1 MKRKQTTPNT
11 QTAPKAPQKTC
22 GSCAQNPKKA
32 PIPTLT
38 RVRVTSFIDGYDALD
53 VKTEDPAK
61 EVTIGADLL
70 RMLHLGIE
78 LEATRVR
85 RQSLQ
90 LDALKE
96 QIIALGGTPVN
107 PCPTPAIA
115 RSHYLDMDESVA
127 LVGQYRYAGQ
137 TGMSVQTFL
146 DRLLEEEGVSM
157 GNHDFYAFLRREGYI
172 CKAEGTNVITE
183 KADYMKI
190 LTNGSG
196 KSPRTGRGIW
206 VTASGCDYLKDRLK
220 MLNETM
226 LQAKPAQEAQVRMP
240 R

>member
-1 MKRKQTTPNT
+1 MKRKQTTPKNE
-11 QTAPKAPQKTC
+11 TAPREPQKTC
-22 GSCAQNPKKA
+22 GSCAQNSKKA

-38 RVRVTSFIDGYDALD
+38 RVRVTNFIDGYDALD
-53 VKTEDPAK
+53 VKTEDPEK
-61 EVTIGADLL
+61 KVTIGADLL

-107 PCPTPAIA
+107 PCPTPAVA

-127 LVGQYRYAGQ
+127 LVGQYRYAGKP
-137 TGMSVQTFL
+137 GMSVQAFL
-146 DRLLEEEGVSM
+146 DSLLEEEEVSI
-157 GNHDFYAFLRREGYI
+157 GNHDFYAYLRREGYI
-172 CKAEGTNVITE
+172 CKVDGNNVITE

-196 KSPRTGRGIW
+196 KNTGVGRGIW
-206 VTASGCDYLKDRLK
+206 VTASGCDYLKDRLREMHQK
-220 MLNETM
+220 MR
-226 LQAKPAQEAQVRMP
+226 QAKPAQEVQTGMP

>member
-32 PIPTLT
+32 PTLT
-38 RVRVTSFIDGYDALD
+38 RVRVTNFIDGYDALEI
-53 VKTEDPAK
+53 KTQDPEK
-61 EVTIGADLL
+61 KVTVSADLL

-96 QIIALGGTPVN
+96 QVIALGGTPVN

-115 RSHYLDMDESVA
+115 QAHYLDMDESVA

-137 TGMSVQTFL
+137 PGMSVQTFL
-146 DRLLEEEGVSM
+146 DRLSEEEGIYI

-172 CKAEGTNVITE
+172 CKVDGTNVITE

-190 LTNGSG
+190 LTNGSP
-196 KSPRTGRGIW
+196 KSPGSGQGIW
-206 VTASGCDYLKDRLK
+206 LTASGCDYLKDRLEELHKK
-220 MLNETM
+220 MR
-226 LQAKPAQEAQVRMP
+226 QAKPAQEAQEGMP
-240 R
+240 K